1 MSVDPDEAREV
12 ACDATASPELCDVR
26 EITEPVDPIVIN
38 PPAGG
43 AGIGLLGTILVV
55 MLVLAI
61 VAALAWLVK
70 AWLADRESDD
80 DDDDDDLDD
89 DLGERDRAV
98 GERIIDHETPPARWR
113 RLAGEH
119 RSAGRYRDSIR
130 CEYRALVGDLAR
142 RGHVDEIPGRTSGEE
157 RAQIAALSP
166 VVAIDF
172 DVAADLF
179 DQAWFDDAPVTEDH
193 DRRFVA
199 SSAAV
204 LGAVAA

>member
-1 MSVDPDEAREV
+1 MSVVDPDEVREV

-26 EITEPVDPIVIN
+26 EITEPVDPIDIA
-38 PPAGG
+38 PPVGG

-55 MLVLAI
+55 VLVVAI

-70 AWLADRESDD
+70 TWLDDRESDED
-80 DDDDDDLDD
+80 DRDDDLDD
-89 DLGERDRAV
+89 DLDGSV
-98 GERIIDHETPPARWR
+98 GERIIDHATPPDRWR
-113 RLAGEH
+113 RLAAEH
-119 RSAGRYRDSIR
+119 RSAGRHRDSIR

-157 RAQIAALSP
+157 RDQIAELSP
-166 VVAIDF
+166 TVAVDF

-179 DQAWFDDAPVTEDH
+179 DRAWFDDAPVTEEQ

-199 SSAAV
+199 AASAV
-204 LGAVAA
+204 LGAVPA